1 MWCWVSV
8 SICGFGRT
16 IDKKMA
22 ELQLV
27 MLYEPVQCIGFRLF
41 QFLQGVEVPEKYSP
55 SESMTPSMSIQVQNL
70 QHSIRD
76 A

>member
-1 MWCWVSV
+1 
-8 SICGFGRT
+8 
-16 IDKKMA
+16 MA

-76 A
+76 AWSVFTTKPRTVDSAHR